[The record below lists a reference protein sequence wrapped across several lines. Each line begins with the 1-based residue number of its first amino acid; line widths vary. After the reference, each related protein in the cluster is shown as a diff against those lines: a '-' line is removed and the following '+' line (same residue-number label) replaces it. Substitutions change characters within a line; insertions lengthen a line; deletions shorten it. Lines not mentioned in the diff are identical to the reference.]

1 MSSPDRRA
9 LLAGLASLALVGCGL
24 RPLYGSGGGGAVL
37 RGDTALRVGEGRQA
51 YEFREAMRRRTGDPS
66 GNPAFDLTVDLRL
79 ESDDLAISEQ
89 DDVTRIDVRGVAAY
103 VLSDRAT
110 GTEIERGVVRTA
122 SGYNTLASPYAT
134 RAARLDAER
143 RVVED
148 LAARVFL
155 TLANALTPPLE
166 A

>member
-1 MSSPDRRA
+1 MWSPDRRA
-9 LLAGLASLALVGCGL
+9 AMAALAALAAGGCGL
-24 RPLYGSGGGGAVL
+24 RPLYGEGGGGVL
-37 RGDTALRVGEGRQA
+37 HRNTVVRAGDGRQA
-51 YEFREAMRRRTGDPS
+51 YAFREAMRRRTGDPAADA
-66 GNPAFDLTVDLRL
+66 AFDLAVEVRL
-79 ESDDLAISEQ
+79 EADDLAISEQ
-89 DDVTRIDVRGVAAY
+89 DDITRIDVRGLASY
-103 VLSDRAT
+103 VLSERAT
-110 GTEIERGVVRTA
+110 GAEIERGVVRSA

-155 TLANALTPPLE
+155 TLANALTPPLK

>member
-9 LLAGLASLALVGCGL
+9 LLVGLAGLAVGGCGL
-24 RPLYGSGGGGAVL
+24 RPLYGAGGGGVL
-37 RGDTALRVGEGRQA
+37 HGATVVRAGEGRQA
-51 YEFREAMRRRTGDPS
+51 YAFREAMRRRIGDPS
-66 GNPAFDLTVDLRL
+66 AEAAFDLAVEVRL
-79 ESDDLAISEQ
+79 EADDLAISEQ
-89 DDVTRIDVRGVAAY
+89 DDITRIDIRGLAAY
-103 VLSDRAT
+103 VLSERAT

-155 TLANALTPPLE
+155 TLANALTPPLKS
-166 A
+166 